1 MNPFVRKT
9 PMTYQALHIE
19 KDDASYRCTL
29 KTLDDSTLPEGD
41 VTVQVDYSTLNYKDG
56 LAITGKSP
64 VVRKFPLT
72 PGIDLAGT
80 VTDSQHP
87 LFKTGDQVV
96 LNGWGVGESHSGGL
110 AQKARLKGDWLV
122 KLPAAFTPRQ
132 AMAIG
137 TAGYTAMLCVMALEK
152 HGVTSDKGD
161 ILVTGAGGGVGS
173 VAIALLAKLGFR
185 VVASTGR
192 PQEADY
198 LRQLGAADVMDRAEL
213 SAPGKPLA
221 KERWAGVVDTVGS
234 HTLANACASTKYGGV
249 VTACGLAQG
258 MDFPSSVAP
267 FILRGVTLAG
277 IDSVMAPRAVR
288 EAAWA
293 RLAQDLDAAQLER
306 ITREVGLAEA
316 IGLGAEILAGQVRG
330 RVVVNVKR

>member
-1 MNPFVRKT
+1 
-9 PMTYQALHIE
+9 
-19 KDDASYRCTL
+19 
-29 KTLDDSTLPEGD
+29 
-41 VTVQVDYSTLNYKDG
+41 
-56 LAITGKSP
+56 
-64 VVRKFPLT
+64 
-72 PGIDLAGT
+72 
-80 VTDSQHP
+80 
-87 LFKTGDQVV
+87 
-96 LNGWGVGESHSGGL
+96 
-110 AQKARLKGDWLV
+110 
-122 KLPAAFTPRQ
+122 
-132 AMAIG
+132 MAIG
-137 TAGYTAMLCVMALEK
+137 TAGYTAMLCVMALQK
-152 HGVTSDKGD
+152 HGVTPDKGD

-173 VAIALLAKLGFR
+173 VAIALLAKLGYR

-192 PQEADY
+192 LQEADY

-288 EAAWA
+288 EEAWA
-293 RLAQDLDAAQLER
+293 RLAQDLDTAQLER
-306 ITREVGLAEA
+306 MTREVGLADA
-316 IGLGAEILAGQVRG
+316 VGLGAEILAGQVRG
-330 RVVVNVKR
+330 RVVVNVNA

>member
-1 MNPFVRKT
+1 
-9 PMTYQALHIE
+9 MTYQALHIE
-19 KDDASYRCTL
+19 KDDAGYRCAL
-29 KTLDDSTLPEGD
+29 KTLDDSALPEGD
-41 VTVQVDYSTLNYKDG
+41 VTVQVDYSTINYKDG

-72 PGIDLAGT
+72 PGIDLSGT
-80 VTDSQHP
+80 VTESQHP
-87 LFKTGDQVV
+87 LFQAGDKVV

-137 TAGYTAMLCVMALEK
+137 TAGYTAMLCVMALQK
-152 HGVTSDKGD
+152 HGVTPDKGD

-173 VAIALLAKLGFR
+173 VAIALLAKLGYR

-192 PQEADY
+192 LQEADY

-293 RLAQDLDAAQLER
+293 RLAQDLDTAQLER
-306 ITREVGLAEA
+306 MTREVGLADA
-316 IGLGAEILAGQVRG
+316 VGLGAEILAGQVRG
-330 RVVVNVKR
+330 RVVVNVNA